1 MVLEPCKCH
10 YLSKVQHVELASIFD
25 GLWFQIGA
33 QNVDA
38 QVCYTIKIDC
48 DVEPPSHSEGSFW
61 VEEIFQVTPLMACWV
76 TDV

>member
-33 QNVDA
+33 QNIDA
-38 QVCYTIKIDC
+38 
-48 DVEPPSHSEGSFW
+48 
-61 VEEIFQVTPLMACWV
+61 
-76 TDV
+76 